1 MHEYM
6 SIQYSSL
13 QDININEFV
22 NIYQSLNLKK
32 ELSKKRHSNPYR

>member
-13 QDININEFV
+13 QDININKFV

-32 ELSKKRHSNPYR
+32 ELSKKT